1 MCSCACFAT
10 LRYSPPIAIAYS
22 SKFFCMHARLVLV
35 ALVPSR
41 LDYCND
47 MHACHEHTK
56 LINYTAGLGG
66 NGRPN
71 GHF

>member
-1 MCSCACFAT
+1 
-10 LRYSPPIAIAYS
+10 
-22 SKFFCMHARLVLV
+22 MHARLVLV